1 MGYSVKYIIT
11 FATLVCIVCGLF
23 VSVSA
28 VSLKDRQDANKV
40 LDKQK
45 KVLAVVGLLDE
56 GNPKT
61 PAEISKIFAE
71 NIKAKIV
78 KLADGEYDDTIDLAS
93 FDQLKYSK
101 DPATSKTAP
110 AGNPA
115 GVARIPNH
123 AQVYHLVRGDKVEAI
138 ILPIEGK
145 GLWSTL
151 YGYIA
156 LKQKPDTNTIMGLTF
171 YQHGETPGLGGEVD
185 NPLWKAQWP
194 GKLAFSMDEKTGA
207 PTASPNITVVKGGAK
222 PGDPYGIDGLSGA
235 TITARGVHHLVRFW
249 LGDLGFGPYI
259 TQFRAEGK

>member
-1 MGYSVKYIIT
+1 MGYSVKYIIGFST
-11 FATLVCIVCGLF
+11 AVCFVCGLF

-28 VSLKDRQDANKV
+28 VSLRDKQEANKV

-45 KVLAVVGLLDE
+45 KVLSVVGLLDE
-56 GNPKT
+56 SNPKS
-61 PAEISKIFAE
+61 PDEISKIFAD
-71 NIKAKIV
+71 NIKPKIV
-78 KLADGEYDDTIDLAS
+78 KLADGSYDDKIDVGA

-101 DPATSKTAP
+101 DPATSKAAP

-123 AQVYHLVRGDKVEAI
+123 AQIYQLVRGGKVEAI

-156 LKQKPDTNTIMGLTF
+156 LKQKPDTNTILGLTF

-194 GKLAFSMDEKTGA
+194 GKLAFSTDKKTGV
-207 PTASPNITVVKGGAK
+207 PTKI
-222 PGDPYGIDGLSGA
+222 
-235 TITARGVHHLVRFW
+235 
-249 LGDLGFGPYI
+249 
-259 TQFRAEGK
+259 